1 MHGRASILYRMID
14 LCPSI
19 DDVDFDP
26 LSSADIEIVVILE
39 FLCSPLIRRVV
50 RKIGHLRATVDS
62 EDVVDVAPLVPPV
75 CFGQRVG
82 TARCAFLI
90 NGSNL
95 SHTHI

>member
-19 DDVDFDP
+19 DDVDFNT

-39 FLCSPLIRRVV
+39 FLCSPLIWRVV
-50 RKIGHLRATVDS
+50 RKIGHLRATAESKDIVDI
-62 EDVVDVAPLVPPV
+62 VPLVSPV
-75 CFGQRVG
+75 CFGQRVR
-82 TARCAFLI
+82 TSRCAFLI